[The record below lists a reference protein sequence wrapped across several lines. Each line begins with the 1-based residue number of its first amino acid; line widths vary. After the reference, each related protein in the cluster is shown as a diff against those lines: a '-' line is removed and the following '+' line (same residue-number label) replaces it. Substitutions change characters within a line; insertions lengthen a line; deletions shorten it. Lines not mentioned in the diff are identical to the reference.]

1 MSITLRIYL
10 IIFSLFLIL
19 LTFFVLRKGRIPEK
33 YSLIWFF
40 IAFIILLV
48 GIVPNFVDLIS
59 ELLGFEIMANM
70 ITAIILLLMT
80 FITMSLTIIVSGQK
94 KKITLLIQEVS
105 LLKKELREKK

>member
-105 LLKKELREKK
+105 LLKTELREKK

>member
-1 MSITLRIYL
+1 MPINLRIYL
-10 IIFSLFLIL
+10 IIFALFLVL
-19 LTFFVLRKGRIPEK
+19 LTFSILRKGRIPEK

-59 ELLGFEIMANM
+59 ELLGFEVMANM

-80 FITMSLTIIVSGQK
+80 FVTMSLTIIVSGQK

-105 LLKKELREKK
+105 LLKKELEEKK